1 MRVPEDDARAGVGL
15 VGLCLYL
22 GFLILLICT

>member
-1 MRVPEDDARAGVGL
+1 MIPEDDARAGVGL

-22 GFLILLICT
+22 CFLILLVST